1 MHSVFVQARKSLGII
16 GRSAISKRG
25 VRRGAVVGV
34 ASFAMLLLSL
44 VPAMSVGAQSFYPPN
59 AVISSYFDP
68 RYCGN
73 GAVSVVTDA
82 GGSLIDICTSTGQR
96 VVPIYPDY
104 VSAPYGGYGYGYAQP
119 AYNNGYNYNA
129 PTYAYTAPVYTRTAN
144 YGYGYGYATGAYN
157 GNNNTKNGNTLN
169 GYGSYTDNR
178 TNCPGGRVT
187 STPSGYFCTANGFP
201 AGA

>member
-1 MHSVFVQARKSLGII
+1 MHSISVHARKLPGII
-16 GRSAISKRG
+16 GRSATSKCG

-44 VPAMSVGAQSFYPPN
+44 VPAISVGAQSFYPPN

-104 VSAPYGGYGYGYAQP
+104 VAAPYGGYGYGYRQP
-119 AYNNGYNYNA
+119 AYNYNYNA
-129 PTYAYTAPVYTRTAN
+129 PTYAYAAPVYNNTAN
-144 YGYGYGYATGAYN
+144 YGYTTGTYYGSNAT
-157 GNNNTKNGNTLN
+157 NGNTLN
-169 GYGSYTDNR
+169 GYGTYNDNR
-178 TNCPGGRVT
+178 TNCPGGQVT

>member
-1 MHSVFVQARKSLGII
+1 MYSVFVHARKLPGII
-16 GRSAISKRG
+16 GRSAPLKRG

-59 AVISSYFDP
+59 AVVSSYFDP

-82 GGSLIDICTSTGQR
+82 GGSLINICTSTGQR

-104 VSAPYGGYGYGYAQP
+104 VVAPYGGYGYGYAQP
-119 AYNNGYNYNA
+119 AYNYGYTYNA
-129 PTYAYTAPVYTRTAN
+129 PTYAYAAPVYNNTAN
-144 YGYGYGYATGAYN
+144 YGYGYATGTYY
-157 GNNNTKNGNTLN
+157 GNNATNGNTLN
-169 GYGSYTDNR
+169 GYGTYNDNR
-178 TNCPGGRVT
+178 TNCPGGQVT